1 MSTSVFFFGGRYR
14 QDGWRPSDVVA
25 RFTNNLWI
33 ELGKLAEPRN
43 SHRSFEIN
51 GKILIFGGSL
61 RYDLIGVIKRFFCW
75 RSTGGKNNSWLFF
88 PYFSSLDDF
97 HFII

>member
-1 MSTSVFFFGGRYR
+1 MPTSVFFFGGRYR
-14 QDGWRPSDVVA
+14 KDGWRPSDVVA
-25 RFTNNLWI
+25 QYANHLWS

-61 RYDLIGVIKRFFCW
+61 RYKLCINKQYEQIFVETLKFG
-75 RSTGGKNNSWLFF
+75 NSKMMIPTLTM
-88 PYFSSLDDF
+88 
-97 HFII
+97 

>member
-1 MSTSVFFFGGRYR
+1 MSTSVFYFGGRYR

-25 RFTNNLWI
+25 RFTNNRWCEKVI
-33 ELGKLAEPRN
+33 KLADPRN
-43 SHRSFEIN
+43 SHRSLEIN

-75 RSTGGKNNSWLFF
+75 RSTGIK
-88 PYFSSLDDF
+88 
-97 HFII
+97 